1 MTTRRRRHRSSA
13 TMEGMA
19 RRPTTI
25 TIDEALLDAAQT
37 VAEQSGTTADAV
49 IEAALRR
56 HLALVRP
63 SVVDQVWA
71 RQGARPLSAEEAM
84 KLAYAELDAIRAER
98 RASSQ

>member
-1 MTTRRRRHRSSA
+1 
-13 TMEGMA
+13 MESMA

-37 VAEQSGTTADAV
+37 VAEQSGTTADEV

-56 HLALVRP
+56 HLGLVRP
-63 SVVDQVWA
+63 SVVDEVWA
-71 RQGARPLSAEEAM
+71 RQGARPLSAKEAM
-84 KLAYAELDAIRAER
+84 KLAYAELDALRAER

>member
-1 MTTRRRRHRSSA
+1 
-13 TMEGMA
+13 MESVA

-37 VAEQSGTTADAV
+37 VAEQSGTTADEV

-56 HLALVRP
+56 HLALIRP
-63 SVVDQVWA
+63 SVVEEVWA

-84 KLAYAELDAIRAER
+84 TLAYAELDALRAER
-98 RASSQ
+98 RASS

>member
-1 MTTRRRRHRSSA
+1 
-13 TMEGMA
+13 MEGMA

-37 VAEQSGTTADAV
+37 VAEQSGTTADEV

>member
-1 MTTRRRRHRSSA
+1 
-13 TMEGMA
+13 MEDMA

-25 TIDEALLDAAQT
+25 TIDEALLEATQA
-37 VAEQSGTTADAV
+37 VAEQSGTTADEV

-63 SVVDQVWA
+63 SVVDEVWA

-84 KLAYAELDAIRAER
+84 KLAYAELDAMRAER
-98 RASSQ
+98 RASSL

>member
-1 MTTRRRRHRSSA
+1 
-13 TMEGMA
+13 MEGMA

-37 VAEQSGTTADAV
+37 VAEHSGTTTDEV

-63 SVVDQVWA
+63 SVVDEVWA
-71 RQGARPLSAEEAM
+71 RPGARPLSAEEAM
-84 KLAYAELDAIRAER
+84 KLAYAELDAFRAER

>member
-1 MTTRRRRHRSSA
+1 
-13 TMEGMA
+13 MEGMA

>member
-1 MTTRRRRHRSSA
+1 
-13 TMEGMA
+13 MEGMA
-19 RRPTTI
+19 RRSTTI